1 MSCLKH
7 NIDMMSLKKI
17 FSVLLLLA
25 CLQVSAQKEAPAAFN
40 GYKANYIYNIFKPAS
55 AANPDGE
62 VVGFRLDRKAAQETA
77 WQTLYKFN
85 TPATFQELQNNY
97 QKALNNVFEFNP
109 VTAYTAAEV
118 WPIFQKKFNYDSL
131 AVHLTQQHL
140 AIAFNILL
148 VDSTAKKDV
157 VYQYRVIQIKADG
170 NENGKYTSLPISSND
185 KFIANRPKKSVRKIS
200 GDIFR
205 MEWRAKLNGDL
216 PEVLLINRS
225 EGLNMPFKR
234 LLNSYSIEQKGDSV
248 IYTLDD
254 ENVSKET
261 LYQYTITPVNRFGGG
276 ANAVSDTLQ
285 VALVDEK
292 MLIPKIFTATADTVN
307 NSMAL
312 NWSFVK
318 PDFVSVVNIYRS
330 TEYEDGYKLIKSTTG
345 YNYVDRDIVAGQK
358 YYYYLVVSDKMGR
371 ATERSVKIY
380 GLSQKAT
387 KSETPTH
394 IAVAKSREGNVIS
407 WMDNATD
414 SRGFYVYR
422 TNEVAGTLKPIAE
435 MIYANPNAKNSYSY
449 TDTAT
454 NLQGKIGY
462 AVLAENLSNVRSN
475 FSPIEYVEN
484 AIKTT
489 SQPTLIDINKVS
501 DGVFIFWRDE
511 TAAMVASG
519 YHIYRKVGNEAYV
532 KVNKTAVL
540 PNKTSYKDVFPINDM
555 AVSYKIT
562 SVNSSDVE
570 SDFSNEL
577 AINQFEIVYPPASVK
592 SFYSADLKS
601 VILQWQAPQSSV
613 TSYEIYRYVR
623 GAEPIKIATVSAKEL
638 SYTDSSFD
646 KMNNN
651 YYFLKTVGAN
661 GNVSMPSSE
670 TFKVVV
676 DK

>member
-1 MSCLKH
+1 
-7 NIDMMSLKKI
+7 MMSLKKI

-55 AANPDGE
+55 AAHPDGE

-77 WQTLYKFN
+77 WQILYKFN

-97 QKALNNVFEFNP
+97 QKALNNVFEFNA

-118 WPIFQKKFNYDSL
+118 WPLFKKKFNYDSL
-131 AVHLTQQHL
+131 AVQLTQQHL

-148 VDSTAKKDV
+148 VDSTAKKEV

-170 NENGKYTSLPISSND
+170 SENGKYTSLPISSND
-185 KFIANRPKKSVRKIS
+185 KFRANRPKKSGRKIS

-205 MEWRAKLNGDL
+205 MEWRAKLNGEL

-248 IYTLDD
+248 IYTLED

-292 MLIPKIFTATADTVN
+292 MLIPKIFTATADTIN

-312 NWSFVK
+312 NWSFIK
-318 PDFVSVVNIYRS
+318 PDFISVVNVFRS

-358 YYYYLVVSDKMGR
+358 YYYYLVVNDKMGR
-371 ATERSVKIY
+371 TTERSVKIY
-380 GLSQKAT
+380 GLSQKIT
-387 KSETPTH
+387 KSETPTY
-394 IAVAKSREGNVIS
+394 ISVSKSREGNVIS
-407 WMDNATD
+407 WIDNATD

-422 TNEVAGTLKPIAE
+422 TNEVGGVLKPITE
-435 MIYANPNAKNSYSY
+435 MIYVNPNSKNNYSY
-449 TDTAT
+449 TDTAS

-462 AVLAENLSNVRSN
+462 AIIAENLSNVRSN
-475 FSPIEYVEN
+475 FSAIEYTEN
-484 AIKTT
+484 NIKIT
-489 SQPTLIDINKVS
+489 SQPTLIDINKVN

-511 TAAMVASG
+511 TAALITSG
-519 YHIYRKVGNEAYV
+519 YNIYRKVGKGAYT
-532 KVNKTAVL
+532 KVNKTLIL
-540 PNKTSYKDVFPINDM
+540 PIKTSYKDVFTINDV

-562 SVNSSDVE
+562 SANSTGVE

-577 AINQFEIVYPPASVK
+577 SINQFEIAYPPASVK

-601 VILQWQAPQSSV
+601 VVLQWQAPQSSV
-613 TSYEIYRYVR
+613 ANYEVYRYVR
-623 GAEPIKIATVSAKEL
+623 GVEPVKIATVGAKEV
-638 SYTDSSFD
+638 SYIDTGFD

-651 YYFLKTVGAN
+651 YYFIKTIGAN

-670 TFKVVV
+670 TFKMVV